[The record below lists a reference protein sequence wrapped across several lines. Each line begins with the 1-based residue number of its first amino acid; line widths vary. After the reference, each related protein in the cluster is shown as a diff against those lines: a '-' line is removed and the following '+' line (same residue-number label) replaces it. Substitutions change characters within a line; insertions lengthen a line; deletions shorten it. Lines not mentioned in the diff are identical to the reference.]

1 MRKTFGIVAAFALV
15 VMLDAPGSNAQEFRH
30 YPWCLFTGGSES
42 SIELCGFDSFEQ
54 CLLTRSGG
62 GGICF
67 SNPAYPGAVEPLR
80 QRSRRGVPHAR
91 GRM

>member
-1 MRKTFGIVAAFALV
+1 MGKVLGTLGVSMFMLLVA
-15 VMLDAPGSNAQEFRH
+15 APGSQAQQFRH

-42 SIELCGFDSFEQ
+42 SIELCGFDTFEQ

-67 SNPAYPGAVEPLR
+67 ANPAYRPVIE
-80 QRSRRGVPHAR
+80 QSRRPDRRRAAGHSR
-91 GRM
+91 S

>member
-1 MRKTFGIVAAFALV
+1 MGKALGILGALALMLLAA
-15 VMLDAPGSNAQEFRH
+15 APASQAQQFRH

-42 SIELCGFDSFEQ
+42 SIELCGFDTFEQ

-67 SNPAYPGAVEPLR
+67 ANPAYRPVIE
-80 QRSRRGVPHAR
+80 QSRRPDRRRAGGHSR
-91 GRM
+91 S